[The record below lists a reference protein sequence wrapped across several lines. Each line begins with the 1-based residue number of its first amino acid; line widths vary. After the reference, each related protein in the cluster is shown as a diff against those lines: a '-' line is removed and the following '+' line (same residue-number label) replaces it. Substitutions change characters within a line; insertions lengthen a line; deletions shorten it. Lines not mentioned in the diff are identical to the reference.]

1 VPYKSAVYRAA
12 IQAALLMVGLNL
24 LLCVFKLAV
33 GWWGGSFA
41 LLADGVNNL
50 ADVGVSIALYVGLR
64 LAQRPPDEVHAY
76 GHGKVEIEVS
86 RVVSIAV
93 LATGGGIIVGA
104 LARMGDQHPVPD
116 RLVMVVAFFAILL
129 KLFMYCYQNRLAR
142 QLSSG
147 ALAADAMNHKMDA
160 AATACVLVGTAAIWI
175 GGPDWVAADD
185 VAAVLVGALMIRAS
199 SQSIWEA
206 TSALLDEMPP
216 PEIVDRIRL
225 LAEHFPKVKGVE
237 KIVGRKMGLFY
248 LIDLHLE
255 VDGDMPVVEAH
266 KLGHVVKDWLMVE
279 LPEIGDIIVHV
290 EPVGE

>member
-1 VPYKSAVYRAA
+1 
-12 IQAALLMVGLNL
+12 M
-24 LLCVFKLAV
+24 
-33 GWWGGSFA
+33 
-41 LLADGVNNL
+41 LADGVNNL

>member
-1 VPYKSAVYRAA
+1 
-12 IQAALLMVGLNL
+12 M
-24 LLCVFKLAV
+24 
-33 GWWGGSFA
+33 
-41 LLADGVNNL
+41 LADGVNNL

-160 AATACVLVGTAAIWI
+160 AATACVLVGRHL
-175 GGPDWVAADD
+175 DR
-185 VAAVLVGALMIRAS
+185 RAG
-199 SQSIWEA
+199 
-206 TSALLDEMPP
+206 L
-216 PEIVDRIRL
+216 
-225 LAEHFPKVKGVE
+225 
-237 KIVGRKMGLFY
+237 GRRR
-248 LIDLHLE
+248 
-255 VDGDMPVVEAH
+255 
-266 KLGHVVKDWLMVE
+266 
-279 LPEIGDIIVHV
+279 
-290 EPVGE
+290 

>member
-1 VPYKSAVYRAA
+1 
-12 IQAALLMVGLNL
+12 M
-24 LLCVFKLAV
+24 
-33 GWWGGSFA
+33 
-41 LLADGVNNL
+41 
-50 ADVGVSIALYVGLR
+50 
-64 LAQRPPDEVHAY
+64 
-76 GHGKVEIEVS
+76 
-86 RVVSIAV
+86 
-93 LATGGGIIVGA
+93 
-104 LARMGDQHPVPD
+104 
-116 RLVMVVAFFAILL
+116 
-129 KLFMYCYQNRLAR
+129 
-142 QLSSG
+142 
-147 ALAADAMNHKMDA
+147 
-160 AATACVLVGTAAIWI
+160 
-175 GGPDWVAADD
+175 
-185 VAAVLVGALMIRAS
+185 AAVLVGALMIRAS